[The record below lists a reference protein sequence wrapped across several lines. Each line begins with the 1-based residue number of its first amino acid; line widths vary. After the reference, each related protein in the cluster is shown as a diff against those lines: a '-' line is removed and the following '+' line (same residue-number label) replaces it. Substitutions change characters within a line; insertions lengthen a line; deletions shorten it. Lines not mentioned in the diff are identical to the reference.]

1 MSEPHW
7 LGVARKYINT
17 NEVPGPKHNPVIIGW
32 AKKLGGWFASFYTKD
47 EIPWCGLFVANCMR
61 ECGFPVQ
68 GDALSALGWAD
79 YGTRVQ
85 PCVGAIMIF
94 KRPGGG
100 HVGFYVSEDAETYH
114 ILGGNQSNSVN
125 VARIEKSRLHD
136 VRWPPNAKPPI
147 AGRLVLNRNPAPISK
162 NEA

>member
-1 MSEPHW
+1 MSEPNW
-7 LGVARKYINT
+7 LGVARKYMNT
-17 NEVPGPKHNPVIIGW
+17 KEAPGPKNNPVIIGW

-47 EIPWCGLFVANCMR
+47 EIPWCGLFVANCMK

-68 GDALSALGWAD
+68 GDALSALGWED

-85 PCVGAIMIF
+85 PCLGSIMIF

-100 HVGFYVSEDAETYH
+100 HVGFYVSEDANTFH
-114 ILGGNQSNSVN
+114 ILGGNQGDN
-125 VARIEKSRLHD
+125 VSIARIDKKRFHD
-136 VRWPPNAKPPI
+136 SRWPPNARPPRT
-147 AGRLVLNRNPAPISK
+147 GRVMAQGVGGSISR